1 MPGMSPN
8 DLLERCGFVH
18 DPACAENETTGAG
31 PGRRMTFEPAW
42 GREDASIT
50 LVIEPRDG
58 RDFHEATVHGVT
70 GGPFVFGT
78 YDPTDLAVLAVAL
91 QNTLCEGGDGPSAA
105 RMSGPAGPV
114 TNPFAKEDGS
124 WNSVLGADRRRHLD
138 HPAGRWGLAYHRFRD
153 ELAAQFMGR
162 PAEARA
168 IEYLAAAGFA
178 EVEGGLKL
186 VSLPMRSFE
195 HEDAAVRDEAL
206 TFTVVDADK
215 GGVPTDGTRLFE
227 VRSSSEAD
235 GILDIVYRAGDVR
248 DVLAFVDACNNAVI
262 ANHGYQAPER
272 TSFAHEWS
280 GMAIHNP
287 FGEAS
292 YGDWNVVEQGD
303 GRIVVADPWTVWGFE
318 YIAWRD
324 ERASDVLAARA
335 QPQDGTTPRP

>member
-1 MPGMSPN
+1 MSPN
-8 DLLERCGFVH
+8 DLLERSGFVR
-18 DPACAENETTGAG
+18 DTAG
-31 PGRRMTFEPAW
+31 PEIEATGGPLARRMTFEPAW
-42 GREDASIT
+42 GREGASIA
-50 LVIEPRDG
+50 LVIEPREG
-58 RDFHEATVHGVT
+58 REFFEATLQGVP
-70 GGPFVFGT
+70 GGPFVYGT
-78 YDPTDLAVLAVAL
+78 FDPADLAVLTVAL
-91 QNTLCEGGDGPSAA
+91 QNTLCEGGDCPSAA

-114 TNPFAKEDGS
+114 TNPFAKDDGS

-153 ELAAQFMGR
+153 ELAARFMGR
-162 PAEARA
+162 PAEAPA
-168 IEYLAAAGFA
+168 TEYLAAAGFA
-178 EVEGGLKL
+178 EDESGLRL
-186 VSLPMRSFE
+186 VSQPMRSFD

-206 TFTVVDADK
+206 TFTVVDADM
-215 GGVPTDGTRLFE
+215 GGVPTDGTTRFE
-227 VRSSSEAD
+227 VRSSSGAE

-262 ANHGYQAPER
+262 ANHGYQTPER

-287 FGEAS
+287 FGEAG

-324 ERASDVLAARA
+324 ERTSGVLAARA
-335 QPQDGTTPRP
+335 APVEGTAPRP